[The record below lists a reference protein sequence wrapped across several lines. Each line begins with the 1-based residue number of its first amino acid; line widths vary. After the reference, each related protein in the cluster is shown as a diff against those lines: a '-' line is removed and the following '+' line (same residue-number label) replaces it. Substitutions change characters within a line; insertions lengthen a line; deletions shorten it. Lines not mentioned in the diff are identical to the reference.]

1 MKKHLTLVRLV
12 LLALLLSFGAEV
24 FAQFNLS
31 AQLRPR
37 AEYRHGYKTLPY
49 TDAKPAF
56 FISQRTR
63 LNFDYTAKKFIIGV
77 SIQDVRTWGDV
88 PQLNAND
95 NSSSLHQAWGQ
106 YFFTESFSL
115 KAGRQEIVYDDARIF
130 GNVDWAQ
137 QGRSHDA
144 ALLRFKNDKVWIDAG
159 FAWNQD
165 NQPLFGT
172 EYDLKGN
179 YKTIQYLWAH
189 KDFNKFGVSF
199 LFLNNGIETYWEK
212 DSVYKTYYSQ
222 TIGTRLSYKGNKFGT
237 NGAFYYQGGKDP
249 KSFDLSAIY
258 GALDIKYNF
267 SKVHALLLGFEYL
280 SGTDERTMQDKDKYK
295 NKSFTPLYGTNHKFN
310 GHMDYFYVGNHIG
323 NVGLRDLYL
332 SYIYKRNKVSS
343 VISLHNFCSAAKII
357 DPADPDNDLPNRLG
371 MELDFTIGY
380 QLAESLALKAGY
392 SHMFATTSMEALK
405 GGSKD
410 ATANWAWVMLSFN
423 PTLLKK

>member
-1 MKKHLTLVRLV
+1 MKTHFNLMRLAI
-12 LLALLLSFGAEV
+12 LALLISFSAEV

-37 AEYRHGYKTLPY
+37 AEYRHGYKTLPV
-49 TDAKPAF
+49 TDANPAF

-77 SIQDVRTWGDV
+77 SVQDVRTWGDV
-88 PQLNAND
+88 PQLNPYD
-95 NSSSLHQAWGQ
+95 NNSSLHQAWGQ

-144 ALLRFKNDKVWIDAG
+144 AILRFSNDAVRIDAG

-165 NQPLFGT
+165 RQKLFGT

-189 KDFNKFGVSF
+189 KDFNKFGVSI
-199 LFLNNGIETYWEK
+199 LFLNNGMETYWEK
-212 DSVYKTYYSQ
+212 DSVYKTYFSQ
-222 TIGTRLSYKGNKFGT
+222 TIGTRLSYKDKKFAT

-249 KSFDLSAIY
+249 KSYSLNGIY
-258 GALDIKYNF
+258 GSLDFRYNITE
-267 SKVHALLLGFEYL
+267 VHALLLGFEYL
-280 SGTDERTMQDKDKYK
+280 SGTDERTMKDEKNDK
-295 NKSFTPLYGTNHKFN
+295 NNSFTPLYGTNHKFN
-310 GHMDYFYVGNHIG
+310 GHMDYFYVGNHIN

-332 SYIYKRNKVSS
+332 SYIYKREKVSS
-343 VISLHNFCSAAKII
+343 VISVHNFCSAAKII
-357 DPADPDNDLPNRLG
+357 DPADMDKDMPNRLG
-371 MELDFTIGY
+371 LEIDLGFGY
-380 QLAESLALKAGY
+380 QLAENLALKAGY
-392 SHMFATTSMEALK
+392 SHMFATESMEALK